1 MSKHTPANPV
11 LTPAQGAQIKAR
23 MGAHVT
29 PPRTVLAAMRKAS
42 NMRKAS
48 K

>member
-1 MSKHTPANPV
+1 MSKITPANPV

-29 PPRTVLAAMRKAS
+29 PPLASSRSPRTAS
-42 NMRKAS
+42 S
-48 K
+48 

>member
-29 PPRTVLAAMRKAS
+29 PPRSVLAAMRKVT
-42 NMRKAS
+42 K
-48 K
+48 